1 MFQVT
6 TMDLHNIPKNDDGT
20 VDFSGDFFAKP
31 ANLTVSGQLEG
42 EAMAM
47 AFRNIYT
54 FGPTFRAEN
63 SNTARHASEF
73 WMIEPEIAFA
83 ELEDILKQ
91 MEQPEISLEE
101 SFSLYQQG
109 VLQLKNCGTILDE
122 VEKKMQILGED
133 GEIEEM

>member
-1 MFQVT
+1 MSDET
-6 TMDLHNIPKNDDGT
+6 KN
-20 VDFSGDFFAKP
+20 KP
-31 ANLTVSGQLEG
+31 SLED
-42 EAMAM
+42 
-47 AFRNIYT
+47 N
-54 FGPTFRAEN
+54 
-63 SNTARHASEF
+63 
-73 WMIEPEIAFA
+73 FA

-101 SFSLYQQG
+101 AFALYQQG

>member
-1 MFQVT
+1 MAEAYENLRSYT
-6 TMDLHNIPKNDDGT
+6 KSIAWYRKYCDLEP
-20 VDFSGDFFAKP
+20 S
-31 ANLTVSGQLEG
+31 E
-42 EAMAM
+42 EAYG
-47 AFRNIYT
+47 FLIDVC
-54 FGPTFRAEN
+54 FGN
-63 SNTARHASEF
+63 HDYQK
-73 WMIEPEIAFA
+73 IQ
-83 ELEDILKQ
+83 DILKQ

>member
-1 MFQVT
+1 MSDET
-6 TMDLHNIPKNDDGT
+6 KN
-20 VDFSGDFFAKP
+20 KP
-31 ANLTVSGQLEG
+31 ALED
-42 EAMAM
+42 
-47 AFRNIYT
+47 N
-54 FGPTFRAEN
+54 
-63 SNTARHASEF
+63 
-73 WMIEPEIAFA
+73 FA